1 MYHDGDY
8 SWEDPLVPI
17 PNTTVKLSH
26 VDDIWL
32 ETARENR
39 SLPSTLWELVWYEF
53 FFLFFV
59 SSQIDRVP
67 AKQVFWREEEQSN
80 KCWNLRICEQMIKN
94 ESCDEETAR
103 ENKAMRKRH
112 ALD

>member
-39 SLPSTLWELVWYEF
+39 SLPSTWWELVWYGF
-53 FFLFFV
+53 FFLRQV
-59 SSQIDRVP
+59 SSQIDKGSHKTIVLKGGG
-67 AKQVFWREEEQSN
+67 AIEQ
-80 KCWNLRICEQMIKN
+80 KMKFANLWAN
-94 ESCDEETAR
+94 D
-103 ENKAMRKRH
+103 
-112 ALD
+112 